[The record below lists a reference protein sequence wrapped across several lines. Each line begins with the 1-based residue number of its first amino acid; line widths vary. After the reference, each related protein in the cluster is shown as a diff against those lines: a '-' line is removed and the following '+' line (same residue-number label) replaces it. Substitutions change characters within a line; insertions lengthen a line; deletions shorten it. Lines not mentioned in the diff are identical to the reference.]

1 MLAVLGILLSLGLLM
16 FMAYRGYSVIFFAPI
31 FAILAAVFSGMA
43 LMPTYTEVF
52 LPNLANYVKTY
63 FPFFLLGAVFG
74 KAMEESGAAKAIA
87 KVVVKKLGTKQAM
100 LAVVLS
106 CAILTYGGVSLF
118 VVAFAVYP
126 FAASLFK
133 EAGIPKRLLPATIA
147 LGAFTFTMDALPG
160 TPQIQ
165 NTIPMKFFNT
175 DLYAAPVFGI
185 LGAIMVF
192 SLGMLYLE
200 WRKRQAIAAGEGYG
214 NHTTQE
220 PELVEDTNLPNPLL
234 AVLPL
239 ISVLGVTLVLQKLV
253 FPHWDIVSWVTQAP
267 YKMDKAGVVGT
278 MNNWALMIALV
289 VGTIIAF
296 VINPAKIKGNIA
308 KAINAGAIGSL
319 LAVMNTA
326 SEVGFGNVIKTL
338 PGFKSISMALMSIKG
353 GGSPLLS
360 EAVTVNVLAGVTG
373 SASGGMSIALD
384 TFGKDYLSWA
394 HKVGLDPQLLHRVAS
409 MSSGGMDTLPHNGAV
424 ITLLAISGLTHKQSY
439 KDIFAITLIKSAT
452 VFVLIGLTS
461 IFHFV

>member
-1 MLAVLGILLSLGLLM
+1 MAVLGILLSLGLLM
-16 FMAYRGYSVIFFAPI
+16 FMAYRGFSVIFFAPI

-43 LMPTYTEVF
+43 IMPSYTEIY
-52 LPNLANYVKTY
+52 LPNLANYIKIF

-74 KAMEESGAAKAIA
+74 KIMEESGAAKAIA
-87 KVVVKKLGTKQAM
+87 KAVVKKLGKNQAI

-106 CAILTYGGVSLF
+106 AAILTYGGVSLF

-126 FAASLFK
+126 FAASIFK
-133 EAGIPKRLLPATIA
+133 EADIPKRLVPATIA

-165 NTIPMKFFNT
+165 NSIPMKFFNT
-175 DLYAAPVFGI
+175 DLYAAPVFGT
-185 LGAIMVF
+185 LGAIMILV
-192 SLGMLYLE
+192 GGIVYLE
-200 WRKRQAIAAGEGYG
+200 WRKRKALAAGEGYG
-214 NHTTQE
+214 TGHKNE
-220 PELVEDTNLPNPLL
+220 PEVVEDGNLPTPLV

-239 ISVLGVTLVLQKLV
+239 ISVLVVTLVLQKIV
-253 FPHWDIVSWVTQAP
+253 FPSWDITSWVTQAP
-267 YKMDKAGVVGT
+267 YNMVKTGVVGT

-289 VGTIIAF
+289 VGIVIAL
-296 VINPAKIKGNIA
+296 VINPVRMKGNLA

-326 SEVGFGNVIKTL
+326 SEVGFGNVIKSL
-338 PGFKSISMALMSIKG
+338 PGFKTIAQALMGING

-384 TFGKDYLSWA
+384 TFGKTYLDWA
-394 HKVGLDPQLLHRVAS
+394 TRANIDPQLLHRVAS
-409 MSSGGMDTLPHNGAV
+409 MASGGMDTLPHNGAV
-424 ITLLAISGLTHKQSY
+424 ITLLGIAGLTHKQSY
-439 KDIFAITLIKSAT
+439 IDIFAITLLKTAT
-452 VFVLIGLTS
+452 VFILILLQGV
-461 IFHFV
+461 FRFV